1 MKPLRR
7 KFLLRV
13 NISKC
18 YRVKRMINE
27 KDSDR
32 QNMEFDVE
40 FRFLKIGFDRN
51 EAESGFNIQDE
62 PEKY

>member
-1 MKPLRR
+1 
-7 KFLLRV
+7 
-13 NISKC
+13 
-18 YRVKRMINE
+18 MINE